1 MLTTRNVPRQAHN
14 GKTTLVTRCSC
25 TPGENETHS
34 CMNVEKIVI
43 ALWKLFV
50 DMLSFLDIFR
60 SPFTLMAFF
69 WLFFLSS
76 SWERAIIRGGTGP
89 GGVSDD

>member
-1 MLTTRNVPRQAHN
+1 
-14 GKTTLVTRCSC
+14 
-25 TPGENETHS
+25 
-34 CMNVEKIVI
+34 
-43 ALWKLFV
+43 
-50 DMLSFLDIFR
+50 MLSFLDIFR

-69 WLFFLSS
+69 LAFFFLSS

>member
-1 MLTTRNVPRQAHN
+1 
-14 GKTTLVTRCSC
+14 
-25 TPGENETHS
+25 
-34 CMNVEKIVI
+34 MNVEKIII

-69 WLFFLSS
+69 GFFFLSS